1 MYQAITVD
9 DEKLIK
15 RSIAALI
22 RANDTGFEIVGE
34 AKDGCEALQLQEE
47 ANPDLVITD
56 IRMPKMNGLNFIKK
70 VKERNPHTKFIIISG
85 YDEFEYAQT
94 AIRYGVVDFL
104 LKPIKPDQFLSSL
117 RKVYR
122 QLENDHTSSKQRSEC
137 LLMIKSYA
145 ESLGEHL
152 WLLEEDQVF
161 QATEELSEK
170 LNHLQVHPDVMRGMY
185 SDLTVYLQ
193 GELEVHHSPFHSH
206 PLFTDVDFSRERIE
220 MTAELNRL
228 CHAVLEEI
236 KSFRNIGHRNS
247 IRTAVRYIEANF
259 TEKNLTLSEV
269 ADTIHMSSSY
279 FSMEF
284 KSEVGVSFKQYLTN
298 LKIEKAKE
306 LLNNPLYKTYEIAE
320 DLGYSD
326 YPHFTKTFKKQL
338 GMTPTQYRKRKG
350 IS

>member
-1 MYQAITVD
+1 
-9 DEKLIK
+9 
-15 RSIAALI
+15 
-22 RANDTGFEIVGE
+22 
-34 AKDGCEALQLQEE
+34 
-47 ANPDLVITD
+47 
-56 IRMPKMNGLNFIKK
+56 
-70 VKERNPHTKFIIISG
+70 
-85 YDEFEYAQT
+85 
-94 AIRYGVVDFL
+94 
-104 LKPIKPDQFLSSL
+104 
-117 RKVYR
+117 
-122 QLENDHTSSKQRSEC
+122 
-137 LLMIKSYA
+137 
-145 ESLGEHL
+145 
-152 WLLEEDQVF
+152 
-161 QATEELSEK
+161 
-170 LNHLQVHPDVMRGMY
+170 
-185 SDLTVYLQ
+185 
-193 GELEVHHSPFHSH
+193 
-206 PLFTDVDFSRERIE
+206 

-320 DLGYSD
+320 NLGYSD